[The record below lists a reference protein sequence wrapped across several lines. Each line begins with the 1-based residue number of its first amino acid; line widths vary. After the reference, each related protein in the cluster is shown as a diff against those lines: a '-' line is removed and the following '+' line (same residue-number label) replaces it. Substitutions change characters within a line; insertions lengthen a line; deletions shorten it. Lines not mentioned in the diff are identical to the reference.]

1 MRATFGRT
9 EEGHIQLDREHE
21 HESPVRCYRGRCKM
35 LRQSTSSQ
43 PVNAH
48 ALVLPAIAKKSR
60 PLDPNRDLAWWLVL
74 VGGGRHDGNLA
85 KTCHFAL
92 LAMQCGA
99 LLVLRVA
106 MHSLLGLFISDHG
119 QDWQEERVKFRS
131 TSNRENV
138 AVTCMSTPTIER
150 SRSMRCLSNHF
161 RPVNNVL

>member
-1 MRATFGRT
+1 MQNATSVHELAASQRARP
-9 EEGHIQLDREHE
+9 
-21 HESPVRCYRGRCKM
+21 S
-35 LRQSTSSQ
+35 STSNREKEPPSGSE
-43 PVNAH
+43 
-48 ALVLPAIAKKSR
+48 SR
-60 PLDPNRDLAWWLVL
+60 SRVVLVL

-131 TSNRENV
+131 ISNRENV